1 MMSYPSNVGFFDIDQ
16 FREILFES
24 ARTLVRLPAQRPAG
38 FGSGWPDYLHDF
50 STSYGWSAASYK
62 PDPPTGR
69 AIDQLDRV
77 LAIIAKRPD
86 DGRLAMAVALSA
98 QRNGQPRDRGP
109 QWKRTARRFNIH
121 ADTLKT
127 RFEAATER
135 LAVLWYREARQ
146 R

>member
-1 MMSYPSNVGFFDIDQ
+1 MINFHSSCPFFDIDQ

-50 STSYGWSAASYK
+50 STSYGYESARYK

-86 DGRLAMAVALSA
+86 DGRLVMAVALSA

-109 QWKRTARRFNIH
+109 QWKRTAQRFNIH
-121 ADTLKT
+121 PDTLKT

-135 LAVLWYREARQ
+135 LAVLWYREPHQ

>member
-1 MMSYPSNVGFFDIDQ
+1 MNYLSEAGFFDIDQ

-24 ARTLVRLPAQRPAG
+24 AQTLVRLPAQRPAG

-50 STSYGWSAASYK
+50 STSYGWEAASYK

-86 DGRLAMAVALSA
+86 DGRLVMAVALSA

-109 QWKRTARRFNIH
+109 QWKRTAQRFNIH
-121 ADTLKT
+121 PDTLKT

-135 LAVLWYREARQ
+135 LAVLWYKEARQ

>member
-1 MMSYPSNVGFFDIDQ
+1 MIYRFERGFFDIDQ

-24 ARTLVRLPAQRPAG
+24 ARTLVRLPAQRPDG
-38 FGSGWPDYLHDF
+38 FRNAWPDYLPDF
-50 STSYGWSAASYK
+50 STGYGYEIASFR
-62 PDPPTGR
+62 PDPPSGR
-69 AIDQLDRV
+69 AIDRLDRV
-77 LAIIAKRPD
+77 LAIIAKRPE

-135 LAVLWYREARQ
+135 LAVLWYKEARQ

>member
-1 MMSYPSNVGFFDIDQ
+1 MSYPSNVGFFDIDQ

-50 STSYGWSAASYK
+50 STSYGWEAASYK

-135 LAVLWYREARQ
+135 LAVLWYTEARQ